1 MDTRLNAANVI
12 LNRGVRFRLPA
23 PFYKRWLKKDYV
35 TIPYLKAGTILEI
48 SRVVVENDLENAVLL
63 DGYDLLEKS
72 VEACARCI
80 AIAILNDSAKIQRR
94 TDKLTQR
101 LLWKVSPQSLVDLF
115 RQISAMNRLQD
126 FTTIT
131 RYLSSQMTMMMNR
144 KNLGQKEE
152 NGS

>member
-35 TIPYLKAGTILEI
+35 TIRYLKAGTILEI

-80 AIAILNDSAKIQRR
+80 AVSY
-94 TDKLTQR
+94 THLT
-101 LLWKVSPQSLVDLF
+101 LPT
-115 RQISAMNRLQD
+115 NR
-126 FTTIT
+126 
-131 RYLSSQMTMMMNR
+131 
-144 KNLGQKEE
+144 EV
-152 NGS
+152 